1 MFGFQ
6 EIVVAGISAFLTGV
20 IAWVVSLRKAK
31 TEETNI
37 VLEAWKEIVTPL
49 REQLV
54 DTQKQL
60 METKNEL
67 AALQIKFEHELARRD
82 ERELQL
88 LVRIR
93 ELESHDKNNTHKD

>member
-1 MFGFQ
+1 MAF
-6 EIVVAGISAFLTGV
+6 VSALVTGG
-20 IAWVVSLRKAK
+20 IAWVVALRKAK

-37 VLEAWKEIVTPL
+37 VLEAWKEIVTRL
-49 REQLV
+49 REQLT
-54 DTQKQL
+54 DTQRQL

-67 AALQIKFEHELARRD
+67 TALQLKFEHELARRD

-93 ELESHDKNNTHKD
+93 ELESHDKKNTYSGKE